1 MFWEEKMFEVL
12 MTIYALV
19 SVALLIY
26 GLNAYY
32 MLSLLWKNRRNI
44 PKTPENPVNP
54 NDWPVVT
61 SQLPLYNEANVVDRL
76 LAAVVKM
83 EYPGHHQIQICDDS
97 TDGSELDN
105 EKLCKEYSKQG
116 FDVAYFRRDNRK
128 EFKAG
133 ALREAMEVAKGSLIA
148 IFDADFVPTQEF
160 LMRSVPHFCENEKL
174 ALVQG
179 RWEHL
184 NRKESLLT
192 LAQSIGIDGHFW
204 VEQVARNR
212 AGLFMNFNGTAGI
225 WRKEA
230 IEDSGNWQGDTLT
243 EDLDLSYR
251 VQMKGWEMTYLVDL
265 DVPAEIPADINAF
278 KQQQARWARGSIQTA
293 RKLLMKV
300 WKKKDLGLVEKFQAT
315 LHLTHYSIH
324 PLMLLSVL
332 VGIPLLVFYRMTL
345 SPLYFSVLAG
355 FILLSSAAPSML
367 YATSQMM
374 AKRPWKSESF
384 LLPILMLF
392 GSGLAVSNTFAVIK
406 AFSSDKGVFMR
417 TPKKGDKVKVNYKTK
432 IPGLVWIEF
441 IMAFYCL
448 GGVYLAWQERADYLA
463 IPFIVISGLGY
474 LIVGL
479 MSFKHSLN
487 LGTIDKKGED
497 SQKPV
502 LA

>member
-1 MFWEEKMFEVL
+1 MFEVL
-12 MTIYALV
+12 MTIYAMV
-19 SVALLIY
+19 SIALLIY

-32 MLSLLWKNRRNI
+32 MLSLLWRNRNNK
-44 PKTPENPVNP
+44 PSKPQKPTSLEE
-54 NDWPVVT
+54 WPIVT
-61 SQLPLYNEANVVDRL
+61 SQLPLYNEANVVERL
-76 LAAVVKM
+76 LKAVVEM
-83 EYPGHHQIQICDDS
+83 DYPGHHEIQICDDS

-105 EKLCKEYSKQG
+105 QRLCEAYCKQG
-116 FDVAYFRRDNRK
+116 FDVSYFRRDNRK

-133 ALREAMEVAKGSLIA
+133 ALREAMEVAKGSLIS
-148 IFDADFVPTQEF
+148 IFDADFVPTPEF
-160 LMRSVPHFCENEKL
+160 LIKSVPYFCANPKL

-212 AGLFMNFNGTAGI
+212 ANLFMNFNGTAGI

-251 VQMKGWEMTYLVDL
+251 VQMQGWQMTYLVDL

-293 RKLLMKV
+293 KKLLLKV
-300 WKKKDLGLVEKFQAT
+300 WKKKNIGLVEKFQAT

-332 VGIPLLVFYRMTL
+332 VGIPLLVFYRVTL
-345 SPLYFSVLAG
+345 SPVWFSILAG
-355 FILLSSAAPSML
+355 FILLSSAAPSTL
-367 YATSQMM
+367 YATSQIM
-374 AKRPWKSESF
+374 AKRPWKRESF

-392 GSGLAVSNTFAVIK
+392 GSGLAVSNTFAVLK
-406 AFSSDKGVFMR
+406 AFSAHKGVFMR

-432 IPGLVWIEF
+432 IPGLVWVEF
-441 IMAFYCL
+441 LMSFYCL

-463 IPFIVISGLGY
+463 IPFIVISGVGY
-474 LIVGL
+474 LVVGL
-479 MSFKHSLN
+479 MSLSHSLDR
-487 LGTIDKKGED
+487 GEKKAQSSSFNKE
-497 SQKPV
+497 
-502 LA
+502 AIA

>member
-1 MFWEEKMFEVL
+1 
-12 MTIYALV
+12 
-19 SVALLIY
+19 
-26 GLNAYY
+26 
-32 MLSLLWKNRRNI
+32 MLSLLWRNRHNA
-44 PKTPENPVNP
+44 PEKPVEP
-54 NDWPVVT
+54 ESPEAWPVVT
-61 SQLPLYNEANVVDRL
+61 SQLPLYNEANVVERL
-76 LAAVVKM
+76 LAAVVEI

-97 TDGSELDN
+97 TDGSEVEN
-105 EKLCKEYSKQG
+105 ERLCDAYRSKG
-116 FDVAYFRRDNRK
+116 FDVTYFRRKNRK

-148 IFDADFVPTQEF
+148 IFDADFVPNKDF
-160 LMRSVPHFCENEKL
+160 LIKSVPYFCVNEKL

-225 WRKEA
+225 WRKKA
-230 IEDSGNWQGDTLT
+230 IEESGNWQGDTLT

-251 VQMKGWEMTYLVDL
+251 VQMRGWEMTYLVDL

-293 RKLLMKV
+293 KKLMTKV
-300 WKKKDLGLVEKFQAT
+300 WSKKEIGWVEKFQAT

-345 SPLYFSVLAG
+345 SPIWFSFLAG
-355 FILLSSAAPSML
+355 FILLSSVAPSTL

-374 AKRPWKSESF
+374 AKRPWKTESF

-392 GSGLAVSNTFAVIK
+392 GSGLAISNTFAVLK
-406 AFSSDKGVFMR
+406 AFSSNKGVFMR

-432 IPGLVWIEF
+432 IPTLVWVEF
-441 IMAFYCL
+441 LMSFYCL

-463 IPFIVISGLGY
+463 IPFMVISGVGY
-474 LIVGL
+474 FVVGL
-479 MSFKHSLN
+479 MSLIHSLD
-487 LGTIDKKGED
+487 LGNVDTQGAKLNKEVI
-497 SQKPV
+497 
-502 LA
+502 A